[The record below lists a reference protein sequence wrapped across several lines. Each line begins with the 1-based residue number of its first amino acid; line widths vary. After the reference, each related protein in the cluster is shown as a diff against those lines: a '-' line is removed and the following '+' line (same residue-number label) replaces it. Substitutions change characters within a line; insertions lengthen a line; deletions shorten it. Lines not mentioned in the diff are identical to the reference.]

1 MANIPKTVIGL
12 FLPLVAAIVIG
23 ALLGLGGGLSMC
35 GVSSHGLVGAM
46 LGAQVFGFFLGVPG
60 AIIGSLIGVIIDHY
74 SGSPVPS
81 KPTVSSE
88 NQPANE
94 SGGFEGPK
102 PSRSRHSPR

>member
-12 FLPLVAAIVIG
+12 FVPPLAAIIIG

-74 SGSPVPS
+74 SDSPVPS
-81 KPTVSSE
+81 NPRAIPE
-88 NQPANE
+88 NLPAN
-94 SGGFEGPK
+94 K
-102 PSRSRHSPR
+102 SRA